1 MRILVTGAGGQ
12 VGASL
17 VRILRGRADVVGLDR
32 AGLDLGDAAA
42 IRAVVDRIKPDAIL
56 NAAAYT
62 AVDRA
67 ETERE
72 AAFAVNHLA
81 VAELAAAARSVRAL
95 LVHFSTDYVF
105 DGTKPQPYAEDDA
118 THPLNVYGESK
129 LAGER
134 AVAASGC
141 RHFVFRTSW
150 VYAPEGRNF
159 VNAIIGAAKTRPE
172 LRVVDDQRGAPTPA
186 PAIAEAVARLLADAA
201 WRDKP
206 DGVYHMTAGG
216 ETTWYGFAQEIL
228 RERAPGVRLVPVTTE
243 AYGAA
248 APRPRNSLLD
258 NAKLKA
264 SFGISLPGWREAFR
278 AAFAGVH

>member
-12 VGASL
+12 VGAAL
-17 VRILRGRADVVGLDR
+17 VRVLRGRFEVLGLDR
-32 AGLDLGDAAA
+32 AGLDLRDAGALREIVA
-42 IRAVVDRIKPDAIL
+42 RAQPDAIL

-67 ETERE
+67 EAERD
-72 AAFAVNHLA
+72 AAFAVNHRA
-81 VAELAAAARSVRAL
+81 VTELAAAARAAGAL

-105 DGTKPQPYAEDDA
+105 DGTKSAPYAEDDA
-118 THPLNVYGESK
+118 THPLNIYGESK

-134 AVAASGC
+134 TVAASGC
-141 RHFVFRTSW
+141 RHFILRTSW

-159 VNAIIGAAKTRPE
+159 VNAILAAAKTRPD

-186 PAIAEAVARLLADAA
+186 PAIADAVARLLSDVA
-201 WRDKP
+201 WRDKS
-206 DGVYHMTAGG
+206 DGIYHMTAAG

-228 RERAPGVRLVPVTTE
+228 RERAPGVRLIPVTTE
-243 AYGAA
+243 AYGAT

-258 NAKLKA
+258 NAKLRA
-264 SFGISLPGWREAFR
+264 AFGIALPDWREGFR
-278 AAFAGVH
+278 ACFAGVH